1 MSLFVQGVVSSIL
14 GLCNVVIEKI
24 QNNINTYHVADI
36 EVAHYGKRKRN
47 NVQLKLA
54 ILYHLLNGICQKR
67 QPDKCIY
74 PHRVVLL
81 NYGIG
86 AKSVH
91 SGKNNDR
98 NTAKLFLFCYFTKI
112 ISTSATAKSC
122 LYQDSKVVG
131 GTTYGKGC
139 MQTILPL
146 DEYGLEGA
154 LRVTTA
160 MYFSASRHIY
170 HEIGIEPD
178 YAVELP
184 EEAYE
189 YNFFV
194 LPESLDTQ
202 LQTAIAVVKG
212 EQ

>member
-1 MSLFVQGVVSSIL
+1 MYRDLKS
-14 GLCNVVIEKI
+14 VVITNE
-24 QNNINTYHVADI
+24 
-36 EVAHYGKRKRN
+36 
-47 NVQLKLA
+47 
-54 ILYHLLNGICQKR
+54 
-67 QPDKCIY
+67 
-74 PHRVVLL
+74 
-81 NYGIG
+81 
-86 AKSVH
+86 
-91 SGKNNDR
+91 
-98 NTAKLFLFCYFTKI
+98 NTASAAELFTATFRDYGLAKI
-112 ISTSATAKSC
+112 
-122 LYQDSKVVG
+122 VG
-131 GTTYGKGC
+131 ATTYGKGC

-160 MYFSASRHIY
+160 MYFSQSRKIY

-194 LPESLDTQ
+194 LPENLDTQ
-202 LQTAIAVVKG
+202 LQKAIEVVKA

>member
-1 MSLFVQGVVSSIL
+1 MYSDLQM
-14 GLCNVVIEKI
+14 
-24 QNNINTYHVADI
+24 
-36 EVAHYGKRKRN
+36 
-47 NVQLKLA
+47 
-54 ILYHLLNGICQKR
+54 
-67 QPDKCIY
+67 
-74 PHRVVLL
+74 VVLT
-81 NYGIG
+81 NE
-86 AKSVH
+86 
-91 SGKNNDR
+91 
-98 NTAKLFLFCYFTKI
+98 NTASAAELFTATLRDYELAKI
-112 ISTSATAKSC
+112 
-122 LYQDSKVVG
+122 VG

-139 MQTILPL
+139 MQTIIPL
-146 DEYGLEGA
+146 EEYGLEGG

-212 EQ
+212 EK